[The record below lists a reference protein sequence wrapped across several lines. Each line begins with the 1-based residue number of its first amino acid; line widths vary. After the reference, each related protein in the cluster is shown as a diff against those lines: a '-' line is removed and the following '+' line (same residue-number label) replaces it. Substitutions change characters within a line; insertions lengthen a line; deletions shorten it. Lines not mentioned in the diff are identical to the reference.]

1 MLNHGFSALVPFP
14 GHLWPPALI
23 WPIGA
28 ITWIKAYNF
37 YTARDL
43 DRGWASSLTAK
54 AAMALRRLAPGFGWK
69 GGTQIG
75 AYIIFIYIYVCSY
88 IYIYTHILIIYV
100 YIYLYVKQPN
110 IDLYDSW
117 CAIYLQIVHVHHSAL
132 WWICVCVC
140 ARFVHVFW

>member
-1 MLNHGFSALVPFP
+1 MDFLHWFRSPDTCDRLRSSGL
-14 GHLWPPALI
+14 
-23 WPIGA
+23 GA

-75 AYIIFIYIYVCSY
+75 AYIIYICVCSY
-88 IYIYTHILIIYV
+88 IYIYTYSDHIC
-100 YIYLYVKQPN
+100 IYLYVKQPN

-117 CAIYLQIVHVHHSAL
+117 CAIYLQIVHVHHAPAAL
-132 WWICVCVC
+132 W
-140 ARFVHVFW
+140 FVGDLLDSLM